1 MDRSTDIFLKKYN
14 FSFRYGDRYP
24 RSSLGRVFAIIWF
37 LIGMIINSLLVS
49 AVTSTCSRQVLKEIL
64 QAAEPGKVVGVLK
77 GSPGNYFVGVKK
89 RYGASG
95 KHVTS
100 GTCSSVPIGTWP
112 SQRTSRE
119 QSLIQM
125 SFLSF
130 FLRII
135 CQKVTW

>member
-1 MDRSTDIFLKKYN
+1 MMDRSTDIFLKKYN

-77 GSPGNYFVGVKK
+77 GSPGIILLALRRDMVHQVSTSLPVHVALYQSALGLP
-89 RYGASG
+89 REPRAS
-95 KHVTS
+95 KV
-100 GTCSSVPIGTWP
+100 
-112 SQRTSRE
+112 
-119 QSLIQM
+119 
-125 SFLSF
+125 SFKCHSF
-130 FLRII
+130 RFF
-135 CQKVTW
+135 CV